1 MSPDEKT
8 YAKVILPLK
17 LRIDVSYIVPGCLK
31 ESISAG
37 SRVRV
42 LFSGREYFAVVHSLT
57 NECNGYS
64 GKLNEIIEVLDG
76 FKISS
81 EQIRFWEWISDYY
94 MCTLGEVYRASSGIY
109 PSASGVKFSRKR
121 ERASVGREFILTQSQ
136 HKAKHEIEES
146 FRNSKPALLEGVT
159 GSGKTEIYMSLAK
172 EVTDRGGVV
181 LYMVPEIALSR
192 QLEERL
198 GEVFGDN
205 LSTFHS
211 AMTPA
216 ARREAS
222 VKVSQREGSNGQIVL
237 GLRSSLFLPFS
248 RLDLIIVDEE
258 HDPSYKQSEP
268 APRYN
273 GRDAAIVLASIW
285 GANVLLGSATPS
297 FESIYNC
304 NSGRFTHIC
313 LNERYHGAGQ
323 PVVEILDIIK
333 ERRSGRMRGLFSGKV
348 LDEIEERLAVGEQI
362 LIFRNR
368 RSYSPMVQCSECG
381 HIPLCRHC
389 NTSLSYHK
397 RKEELC
403 CHYCDF
409 HKKYENVCPECG
421 SGFLEERGSGTE
433 MIAEKISELFPKARV
448 ERFDAET
455 TGKRSEEKRMLKE
468 FAGGKIDI
476 LVGTQ
481 MISKGFDFKG
491 LSLVV
496 VINADSMLA
505 IEDFRANERAYQLLE
520 QLSGRAGRGEKQGKI
535 IVQTSLG
542 EHPVYESFREGNKRL
557 YDQLKERQE
566 FAYPPFVRI
575 VKITVKS
582 RDRLRVNEAAT
593 ALGERLSS
601 LKGAEVTG
609 PFVPIVDKI
618 RGEFISHFWVKL
630 PRSGNSMAKRWIF
643 TTGEEIEKNFKGTS
657 VVADADPQ

>member
-1 MSPDEKT
+1 MSSEEIT

-17 LRIDVSYIVPGCLK
+17 LRIDVSYIVPECFKGRV
-31 ESISAG
+31 SAG

-42 LFSGREYFAVVHSLT
+42 LFSGREYFAIVHFLT
-57 NECNGYS
+57 NECKGYS
-64 GKLNEIIEVLDG
+64 GKLSEIIEVIDE
-76 FKISS
+76 FKIST

-94 MCTLGEVYRASSGIY
+94 MCTLGEVYRASSVIF
-109 PSASGVKFSRKR
+109 PSASGVKFSRRR
-121 ERASVGREFILTQSQ
+121 EKASGGREFTLTPSQ
-136 HKAKHEIEES
+136 QKAKHEIEES
-146 FRNSKPALLEGVT
+146 FSISKPALLEGVT

-172 EVTDRGGVV
+172 EVTERGGVV

-198 GEVFGDN
+198 GEVFGERM
-205 LSTFHS
+205 STFHS

-222 VKVSQREGSNGQIVL
+222 LKVSQGEGGNGRLVL

-248 RLDLIIVDEE
+248 RLDLVIVDEE

-313 LNERYHGAGQ
+313 LTERYHGAGK
-323 PVVEILDIIK
+323 PVVEILDIIR

-348 LDEIEERLAVGEQI
+348 LAEIEDRLAVGEQI

-381 HIPLCRHC
+381 HIPVCRHC

-397 RKEELC
+397 RREELC

-433 MIAEKISELFPKARV
+433 MIAEKISEHFPKARV
-448 ERFDAET
+448 ERFDSET

-468 FAGGKIDI
+468 FAEGKIDI

-496 VINADSMLA
+496 IINADSMLA

-557 YDQLKERQE
+557 YEQLKERQE

-582 RDRLRVNEAAT
+582 RERIRVNEAAA
-593 ALGERLSS
+593 ALGERLSL

-643 TTGEEIEKNFKGTS
+643 ATGEEIEKNFKGTS